1 MQLASTTPRRIQLL
15 AILVLPIFISLK
27 AYPQNISLPNAY
39 AHNDYW
45 HKRPLYDALDK
56 GFTHIEADVYLRD
69 GQLVVAHLLPRLRMH
84 KTLDSLYLK
93 PLAACINGTNH
104 GIACPDYPV
113 MLMIDIK
120 SNSRRTYIALRE
132 LLEKYRPLLSYCNN
146 GLYKPGRITVV
157 LTGHKP
163 VKLLRSETDRI
174 AFVDEDLMQVCKD
187 TINRNF
193 FETASCRY
201 SRMLSWIGDG
211 PMPLNEREHLCAYVN
226 AAHRLGKKVRLWA
239 SPEKKIVW
247 QALLNCGVDL
257 INTDQLDNL
266 KNFLLYDVKV
276 YAKIN

>member
-1 MQLASTTPRRIQLL
+1 MQPASITTRRIQLL
-15 AILVLPIFISLK
+15 VILLLPIFISLK

-45 HKRPLYDALDK
+45 HKRPLYDALDD
-56 GFTHIEADVYLRD
+56 GFTHIEADIYLRD

-93 PLAACINGTNH
+93 PLAACMNGTNRA
-104 GIACPDYPV
+104 ITCPDYPV

-120 SNSRRTYIALRE
+120 SGSRSTYIALRQ
-132 LLEKYRPLLSYCNN
+132 LLEKYRPLLSSYNN
-146 GLYKPGRITVV
+146 GRYKQGKITVV

-163 VKLLRSETDRI
+163 VKLLRKETDRI

-187 TINRNF
+187 TINHDF
-193 FETASCRY
+193 FKTASCRY
-201 SRMLSWIGDG
+201 SRMLNWIGEG
-211 PMPLNEREHLCAYVN
+211 PMPLAEREHLCAYVS

-239 SPEKKIVW
+239 SPERKIVW
-247 QALLNCGVDL
+247 QELLNCGVDL

-266 KNFLLYDVKV
+266 KNFLLHDVKV

>member
-1 MQLASTTPRRIQLL
+1 MQPAIITPRRIPLL
-15 AILVLPIFISLK
+15 AILLLPIFISLK

-45 HKRPLYDALDK
+45 HARPLYDALDD
-56 GFTHIEADVYLRD
+56 GFTHIEADIYLRH
-69 GQLVVAHLLPRLRMH
+69 GRLVVAHLLPGLRMH

-93 PLAACINGTNH
+93 PLADCINGTNRT
-104 GIACPDYPV
+104 ITCPDYPI

-120 SNSRRTYIALRE
+120 SGSKSTYIALRK
-132 LLEKYRPLLSYCNN
+132 LLEKYRPLLSSCNN
-146 GLYKPGRITVV
+146 GEYKQGKITVV

-163 VKLLRSETDRI
+163 VNLLRKETDRI
-174 AFVDEDLMQVCKD
+174 AFVDEDLLQACTD
-187 TINRNF
+187 TINRDF
-193 FETASCRY
+193 FKTASCRY
-201 SRMLSWIGDG
+201 SRMLNWIGTG
-211 PMPLNEREHLCAYVN
+211 PMPLAEREHLCAYVS
-226 AAHRLGKKVRLWA
+226 AAHRLGEKVRLWA

-247 QALLNCGVDL
+247 QELLNCGVDL